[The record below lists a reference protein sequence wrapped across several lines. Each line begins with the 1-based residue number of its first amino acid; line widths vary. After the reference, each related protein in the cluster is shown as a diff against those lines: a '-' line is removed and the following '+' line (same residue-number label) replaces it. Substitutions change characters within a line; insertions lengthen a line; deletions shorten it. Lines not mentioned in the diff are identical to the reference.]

1 MVYSRTGMNM
11 ETKPIKQ
18 KSRAGL
24 WIAVI
29 LLGLGL
35 VISLAINTGLVAAL
49 VVKSGSG
56 MASDGGGEDEFPDLS
71 ERWSYGSGEVKAVR
85 IPVFGV
91 IAREGEDGWL
101 GPQQNKIDLIL
112 HEIQAAKND
121 DDVKA
126 IILEVDSPG
135 GGITPSDEI
144 YNALMD
150 FRDSDE
156 SRRIVVFMRDLAA
169 SGGYYVSMAGDW
181 LIAEPTAVVGS
192 IGVIM
197 QSLNWKLLSEKV
209 GVRDV
214 TIKSGANKDLLNP
227 FIDTPP
233 EQLAMLQ
240 GMIDSMYNHFLG
252 IVQDARPIE
261 AETLKT
267 LADGRIFDAKEALDL
282 QLIDQI
288 GYWDDVVERTAELL
302 SVETVKVVRYEHHP
316 QLFDFLSQIRSPLHF
331 SNLLDAQ
338 TPRFQYLW
346 KP

>member
-1 MVYSRTGMNM
+1 MVYSQQGNM
-11 ETKPIKQ
+11 DTKPAKQ
-18 KSRAGL
+18 RSRTGL

-29 LLGLGL
+29 LLGIGL
-35 VISLAINTGLVAAL
+35 LASLAVNTGLVAAL
-49 VVKSGSG
+49 LVSSGSKLSSG
-56 MASDGGGEDEFPDLS
+56 SGGEDEFPDLT

-91 IAREGEDGWL
+91 IAREGDEGWL
-101 GPQQNKIDLIL
+101 GSQQNKIDLIL

-121 DDVKA
+121 DNVKA

-150 FRDSDE
+150 FRDSDD

-197 QSLNWKLLSEKV
+197 QSLNWKQLSEKV

-233 EQLAMLQ
+233 EQLALLQ
-240 GMIDSMYNHFLG
+240 GMIDAMYNHFLG

-261 AETLKT
+261 AEKLKG
-267 LADGRIFDAKEALDL
+267 LADGRIFAAKEALDL

-288 GYWDDVVERTAELL
+288 GYWDDAVERTAELL
-302 SVETVKVVRYEHHP
+302 SVETIKVVRYEHQP
-316 QLFDFLSQIRSPLHF
+316 KLFDILSEIRTPLKF
-331 SNLLDAQ
+331 SSLLDAK
-338 TPRFQYLW
+338 TPRFMYLW
-346 KP
+346 TP

>member
-1 MVYSRTGMNM
+1 MEAKPTKPKSRTG
-11 ETKPIKQ
+11 
-18 KSRAGL
+18 L
-24 WIAVI
+24 WVAVV

-35 VISLAINTGLVAAL
+35 LISVAINTGLAAAL
-49 VVKSGSG
+49 LVKSGKG
-56 MASDGGGEDEFPDLS
+56 LAHDGGGEDEFPVLT
-71 ERWSYGSGEVKAVR
+71 ERWSYGSGDVKAVR
-85 IPVFGV
+85 IPILGV
-91 IAREGEDGWL
+91 IAREGDDGWL
-101 GPQQNKIDLIL
+101 GSQENKIDLIL

-121 DDVKA
+121 EDVKA

-144 YNALMD
+144 YNALLD
-150 FRDSDE
+150 FRDSDD

-181 LIAEPTAVVGS
+181 LIAEPTTVVGS

-197 QSLNWKLLSEKV
+197 QSLNWKQLSEKV
-209 GVRDV
+209 GIRDV

-227 FIDTPP
+227 FVDAPP

-240 GMIDSMYNHFLG
+240 GMIDAMYNHFLG

-261 AETLKT
+261 ADKLKA
-267 LADGRIFDAKEALDL
+267 LADGRIFAAEEALDL

-288 GYWDDVVERTAELL
+288 GYWDDAVERTAELL
-302 SVETVKVVRYEHHP
+302 NEKTIKVVRYEHRP
-316 QLFDFLSQIRSPLHF
+316 TLFDFLSGIRMPLKF